1 MTTDA
6 SSPPPAELADG
17 LVDRHVAFMGA
28 LRTAGLSVS
37 MAESLDAGRAVT
49 TVDLLDREQVRA
61 AYAATV
67 VKRAAHRPAFDR
79 LFDLWWPAV
88 IGDGFDPYG
97 DDGPDRDRDRDGE
110 PSEMS
115 HDEMEALRAA
125 LRDQLREVL
134 LSGDDEALRRLARES
149 VNALGRASGP
159 PGRQSW
165 FTYRVLRALNPD
177 TLMSNLLQEV
187 LEGKERGGLA
197 EKVARQMLTERIK
210 AFEEMVESEVR
221 RRLAEERGTEAISQ
235 STAKPLIEQVEFLRA
250 SRDDMAA
257 LRRQVMPLARRL
269 ATRLT
274 AKRRL
279 GNSGRLDV
287 RRTVRASLS
296 TGGVPLTTIFKPHKP
311 HKPELVVLCD
321 VSGSVAS
328 FAHFTVLLSFALREQ
343 FAKVRVFAFVDTT
356 DEVTR
361 FFESGGDVVDALARM
376 SAEADV
382 VWFDGHSDYGHA
394 FEVFAQKWPDAVGP
408 KTSFLVLGDART
420 NFRAHSLPALRSIV
434 RQARHSFWLNPE
446 PHQYWS
452 SGDSAAAA
460 YGEVMPMIEC
470 RNVAQLQEFV
480 EGLLPV

>member
-1 MTTDA
+1 MAADA
-6 SSPPPAELADG
+6 GTAAVTPDQAGG
-17 LVDRHVAFMGA
+17 LVDRHVSFMAA
-28 LRTAGLSVS
+28 LRGAGLPVS
-37 MAESLDAGRAVT
+37 MAESLDAGRAIT
-49 TVDLLDREQVRA
+49 AVDLLDRDQMRA

-67 VKRAAHRPAFDR
+67 VKHPAHRPAFDR
-79 LFDLWWPAV
+79 LFDLWWPSA
-88 IGDGFDPYG
+88 IGDG
-97 DDGPDRDRDRDGE
+97 RDRDVGDDASGELDEADPADLDGMRNE
-110 PSEMS
+110 
-115 HDEMEALRAA
+115 
-125 LRDQLREVL
+125 LRDRLRDVL
-134 LSGDDEALRRLARES
+134 LSGDDEALRRLAREA
-149 VNALGRASGP
+149 VNGLGRAEGGQ

-177 TLMSNLLQEV
+177 TLMASLLEQV
-187 LEGKERGGLA
+187 LLGKDRGGLA
-197 EKVARQMLTERIK
+197 EKVARQMITERMRQ
-210 AFEEMVESEVR
+210 FEELVESEVR
-221 RRLAEERGTEAISQ
+221 RRLAEERGAETVAK
-235 STAKPLIEQVEFLRA
+235 TAVKPLVDQVEFLRA
-250 SRDDMAA
+250 SRDDLAA
-257 LRRQVMPLARRL
+257 LRRQVHPIARRL

-274 AKRRL
+274 ARRRL
-279 GNSGRLDV
+279 GRSGRLDV

-321 VSGSVAS
+321 VSGSVAA

-361 FFESGGDVVDALARM
+361 FFERGGDVVDALARM
-376 SAEADV
+376 STEADV

-420 NFRAHSLPALRSIV
+420 NYRAPALPALRSIV
-434 RQARHSFWLNPE
+434 RQARHAFWLNPE
-446 PHQYWS
+446 PRQYWS
-452 SGDSAAAA
+452 SGDSAAATYA
-460 YGEVMPMIEC
+460 DAMPMVEC